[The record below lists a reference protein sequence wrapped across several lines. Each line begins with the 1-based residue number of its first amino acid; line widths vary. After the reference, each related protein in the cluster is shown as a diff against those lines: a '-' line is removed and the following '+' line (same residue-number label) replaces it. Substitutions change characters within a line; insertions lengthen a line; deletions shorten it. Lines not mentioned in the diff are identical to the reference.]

1 MPTTG
6 TLPATIRDVDAY
18 SLHRLGVM
26 RAGRCKAHLKRNG
39 AQCGN
44 KAVLG
49 TTVCRFHGGATPQA
63 MAMAKKRMAAYI
75 GHLVDPDQVLY
86 ELACIA
92 YADIRL
98 LYDDMGQILPV
109 TDWPAEVALAVAST
123 KTLKMNLDATD
134 GEQQTVVEVKM
145 YDKFR
150 ALESL
155 ATHLQLLN
163 KKLDVTVEIDVVKY
177 LQAGRERVARFKA
190 DQLGHPPVTLAIAGA
205 PAETLPA
212 LDDDDW

>member
-1 MPTTG
+1 MPRS
-6 TLPATIRDVDAY
+6 LPEGIKDLDAY
-18 SLHRLGVM
+18 SIHRLGVL
-26 RAGRCKAHLKRNG
+26 RAGRCRAHQKRNG
-39 AQCGN
+39 ARCAN

-49 TTVCRFHGGATPQA
+49 STVCRFHGGATPQA

-75 GHLVDPDQVLY
+75 GHLIDPHQVLY

-109 TDWPAEVALAVAST
+109 ADWPADVAVAVAST

-134 GEQQTVVEVKM
+134 GEQNTVVEVKL

-150 ALESL
+150 ALEAL

-177 LQAGRERVARFKA
+177 LQAGRARVAKFKA
-190 DQLGHPPVTLAIAGA
+190 ERLEMPPPATVTH
-205 PAETLPA
+205 AEAEAAEPVS
-212 LDDDDW
+212 LDNDDW

>member
-1 MPTTG
+1 MPPPTS
-6 TLPATIRDVDAY
+6 LPSGIRDVDAY
-18 SLHRLGVM
+18 SLHRLGVL

-63 MAMAKKRMAAYI
+63 MALAKKRMAAYI

-98 LYDDMGQILPV
+98 LYDDMGQIKPV
-109 TDWPAEVALAVAST
+109 AEWPAEVALAVAST
-123 KTLKMNLDATD
+123 KTLKVNLDATD

-163 KKLDVTVEIDVVKY
+163 KKLDVTVEVDVVKF
-177 LQAGRERVARFKA
+177 LQAGRDRVAQFKA
-190 DQLGHPPVTLAIAGA
+190 DQRGLPPATVAIAA
-205 PAETLPA
+205 AAAVVLPS
-212 LDDDDW
+212 LDDDEW